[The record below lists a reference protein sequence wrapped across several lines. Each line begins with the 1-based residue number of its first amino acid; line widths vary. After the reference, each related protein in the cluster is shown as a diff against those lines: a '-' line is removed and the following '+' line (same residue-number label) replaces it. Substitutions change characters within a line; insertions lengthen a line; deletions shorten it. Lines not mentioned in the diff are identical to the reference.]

1 MVGTDLSALSFKID
15 GVLPASTPD
24 LASARVTCRV
34 VSAPYLSRAFHQ
46 EKAHAKARDAS
57 WVWQAAPHGLLNR
70 DGA

>member
-1 MVGTDLSALSFKID
+1 MVRTDLSALSFKID

-46 EKAHAKARDAS
+46 EKPHAKKLTILRSRRTVDRL
-57 WVWQAAPHGLLNR
+57 APIV
-70 DGA
+70 